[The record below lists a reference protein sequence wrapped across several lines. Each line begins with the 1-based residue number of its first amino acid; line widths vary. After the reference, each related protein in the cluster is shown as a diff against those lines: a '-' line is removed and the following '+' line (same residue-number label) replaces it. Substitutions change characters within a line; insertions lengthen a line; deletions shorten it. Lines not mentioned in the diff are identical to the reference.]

1 MRKFV
6 YILLSLMAYSCS
18 ESKFIGDIIDTD
30 SPVEI
35 DTNHYVIYQNDKLSN
50 YTSAQIIMFLEDI
63 DDKDNNISK
72 NENVAIEDSTIKI
85 NLYHTTGTYLRY
97 LHVLALPEIDIEN
110 RITIVKSVTKID
122 VPAPVLSDIT
132 RKVESIRKQIVS

>member
-97 LHVLALPEIDIEN
+97 LHVLALPEIDIEIQDT
-110 RITIVKSVTKID
+110 ITI
-122 VPAPVLSDIT
+122 
-132 RKVESIRKQIVS
+132 